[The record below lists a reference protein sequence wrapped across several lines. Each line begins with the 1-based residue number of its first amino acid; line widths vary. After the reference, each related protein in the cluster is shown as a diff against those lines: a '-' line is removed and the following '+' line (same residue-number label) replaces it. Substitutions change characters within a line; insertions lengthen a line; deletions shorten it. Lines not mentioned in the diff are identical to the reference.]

1 MRPDNE
7 IIGHNIILF
16 DLPAIQKVYPELY
29 CVSEKDPRVIDTL
42 IWSKLCFPHL
52 KEMDYGRFQKGMLP
66 GQFIGRHSLEAW
78 GYRLGEFKGNF
89 GKTTDWK
96 NWSKEMSDYCEQDVK
111 VTKNLYNYLIAFS
124 DPKMFAEALP
134 LEHQVQWII
143 RRQENFGFYF
153 NKTKGEKL
161 YAKLLKKQQ
170 ELLVEL
176 QEIFPP
182 VVKNKG
188 QFTPKKDNKARGYTA
203 GGTMTKIEI
212 TPFNPSSGDH
222 IIYGLTKLH
231 NWKPKEFT
239 DKGNPK
245 TDEDVLSS
253 LSYPEIPKL
262 IEYMTV
268 SKRLAQLHDGK
279 QGWLKNVKPNSRI
292 HGRVNTLGA
301 VTGRMTHNNPNL
313 AQVPA
318 GYSPYGEE
326 CRELFCVPEGKV
338 LLGWDA
344 SGIEARCMA
353 HFLAPYDKGAFIK
366 TVLEGKK
373 EDETDIHNLNKKALE
388 ITSRDVAKTFFYA
401 WLYGA
406 GYGKIAKILSCSTRQ
421 AKQKVQTFLDNFKPL
436 KKLKEDIANAI
447 KIRNGM
453 LKGLDGRPLYSRSP
467 HSALNLVFQSAGAV
481 IMKQFLVILDAELQA
496 KFQGKYEFVC
506 NVHDEVQIE
515 TYPEIAEEIGKIA
528 NQSIIEAGKQLGFRC
543 PLEGEYKIGN
553 SWEETH

>member
-388 ITSRDVAKTFFYA
+388 IDSRDVAKTFFYA

-406 GYGKIAKILSCSTRQ
+406 GYDKIAKILSCSTRQ
-421 AKQKVQTFLDNFKPL
+421 AKQKVQTFLNNFKPL
-436 KKLKEDIANAI
+436 KRLKEDIANAI